1 MTKKPTQHKVKATI
15 QADVEI
21 TIDADHHLEAK
32 EELKTHLTKEL
43 GLKKVSINFI
53 STTPISEESGT
64 SPSSLENDPYSQE
77 YYMYGGIDIE

>member
-43 GLKKVSINFI
+43 GLKKVSINFPYRQSRARFLPLTPNKI
-53 STTPISEESGT
+53 SIPHWALS
-64 SPSSLENDPYSQE
+64 NR
-77 YYMYGGIDIE
+77 